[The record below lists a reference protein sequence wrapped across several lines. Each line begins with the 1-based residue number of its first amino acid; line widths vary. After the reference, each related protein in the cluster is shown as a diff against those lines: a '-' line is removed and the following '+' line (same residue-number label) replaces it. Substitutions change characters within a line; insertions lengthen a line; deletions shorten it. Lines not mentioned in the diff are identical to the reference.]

1 MKFVILSPRQIGGGP
16 IVLHILCRELIKR
29 GYDAKIL
36 YIPGLKQKQ
45 SKFIFW
51 TRWMMA
57 NGLFTFR
64 RFAYEISRIFMAKE
78 KAPYADYFR
87 SPVKGT
93 RRKWLPFISDDTI
106 VVYPDIVYGNV
117 LNAKKVVRYLLYF
130 NAFKGDES
138 AYDVDD
144 LFFCYRDIFND
155 SELNPD
161 VNTMCL
167 QHFDFDL
174 YRDYDQNPRNGCCYI
189 LRKGKNRSDV
199 PEKLDG
205 PVIDDWSESEKV
217 RAFNT
222 YKYCYIYDT
231 QTFYTAIASVCGCIP
246 IVVLEPGKKKDD
258 YLATGENPVGVAFG
272 DTPENIEYAVRT
284 RHELIQNLKMFE
296 QWNDTAVDHFIDVC
310 GKYFEITW
318 QKAD

>member
-29 GYDAKIL
+29 GHDAKIL
-36 YIPGLKQKQ
+36 YIPGAKRRQ
-45 SKFIFW
+45 SKLTFW
-51 TRWMMA
+51 VRWMLS
-57 NGLFTFR
+57 NGLFVFR
-64 RFAYEISRIFMAKE
+64 YAVYSLSRLFMQKD

-93 RRKWLPFISDDTI
+93 RRKWLPFTSDDTI

-167 QHFDFDL
+167 QHFDFEL
-174 YRDYDQNPRNGCCYI
+174 YRDYAKTPRSGCCYI
-189 LRKGKNRSDV
+189 LRKGKDRSDV
-199 PEKLDG
+199 PDKLDG
-205 PVIDDWSESEKV
+205 PIIDDWSETEKV
-217 RAFNT
+217 RAFNN
-222 YKYCYIYDT
+222 YKTCYIYDT
-231 QTFYTAIASVCGCIP
+231 QTFYSAIAAVCGCIP
-246 IVVLEPGKKKDD
+246 VVVLEPGKVKED

-272 DTPENIEYAVRT
+272 NTPENIEYAVKT
-284 RHELIQNLKMFE
+284 RQKLIQNLKMFDT
-296 QWNDTAVDHFIDVC
+296 WNAEAVEHFVDVC
-310 GKYFEITW
+310 RKYFKTE
-318 QKAD
+318 A

>member
-29 GYDAKIL
+29 GHDAKIL

-57 NGLFTFR
+57 NMLFAFR
-64 RFAYEISRIFMAKE
+64 RLVYEISRIFTAKE

-93 RRKWLPFISDDTI
+93 RRKWMPFVSDDTI
-106 VVYPDIVYGNV
+106 VIYPDIVYGNV
-117 LNAKKVVRYLLYF
+117 LNAKNVVRYLMYF
-130 NAFKGDES
+130 NAFKGDGG
-138 AYDVDD
+138 AYGKKD

-155 SELNPD
+155 PELNPD

-174 YRDYDQNPRNGCCYI
+174 YRDCAKTPRSGCCYI
-189 LRKGKNRSDV
+189 LRKGKERSDV
-199 PEKLDG
+199 PKDLDG
-205 PVIDDWSESEKV
+205 PVIDDWSETEKV
-217 RAFNT
+217 KAFNT
-222 YKYCYIYDT
+222 YKICYIYDT
-231 QTFYTAIASVCGCIP
+231 QTFYSAIAAVCGCIP
-246 IVVLEPGKKKDD
+246 VVVLEPGKKAED
-258 YLATGENPVGVAFG
+258 YLATGEYPVGVAFG
-272 DTPENIEYAVRT
+272 NTQENIEFAVKT
-284 RHELIQNLKMFE
+284 RQELIKNLKMFDI
-296 QWNDTAVDHFIDVC
+296 WNDAAVEHFIDVC
-310 GKYFEITW
+310 GKYFKTES
-318 QKAD
+318 